1 MHILEKEKLK
11 KYKLRIILWKNLKKT
26 SPKKAKERNDRRAEI
41 KEIKCQPVPERM
53 NKDKSCT
60 WKG

>member
-11 KYKLRIILWKNLKKT
+11 KNKLIIHLKNLKKT
-26 SPKKAKERNDRRAEI
+26 SPKKTKEGNDRRAEI
-41 KEIKCQPVPERM
+41 KEIKSQPVPERM
-53 NKDKSCT
+53 NKDKSCS